1 MMRRKDKEENQ
12 ETQGVLNMDAS
23 MEGTLVFKDPV
34 NLQINGDFKGRLDTK
49 GNLTIGEHADVQA
62 DIVGENIVI
71 AGRVVGRIEASKEL
85 KLVPPADVR
94 GDIQTPRLGITPGA
108 VLEGK
113 CRMLS
118 KQEKSSA
125 KAMLSIDEIARY
137 LEVETSIVKQWADTR
152 KIPAVREEDGW
163 KFDRAKIDKWI
174 VDEKV
179 KL

>member
-1 MMRRKDKEENQ
+1 MMRKKEKEEPRGT
-12 ETQGVLNMDAS
+12 EGVLNMDAS
-23 MEGTLVFKDPV
+23 MEGSLIFKDPV
-34 NLQINGDFKGRLDTK
+34 NLQINGDFKGKLDTK

-71 AGRVVGRIEASKEL
+71 AGRVVGQIKASKEL
-85 KLVPPADVR
+85 NIVPPADVK
-94 GDIQTPRLGITPGA
+94 GDIQTPRLGVTPGA

-118 KQEKSSA
+118 TQEKSTV
-125 KAMLSIDEIARY
+125 KAMLNIDEIARY
-137 LEVETSIVKQWADTR
+137 LEVETTIVKQWADGR

-163 KFDRAKIDKWI
+163 KFDRDKIDKWI